1 MSKKLKAAI
10 AGLAFVAGC
19 EVGIALQ
26 LVRMIRDYTIKEAA
40 SKEDTAGESANK
52 EEAASS
58 DTDDSDAAN
67 SDTVEDTAEEPAE
80 GAEATEEPEIC
91 TV

>member
-26 LVRMIRDYTIKEAA
+26 LVRMIRDYTIREAA

-58 DTDDSDAAN
+58 DTGNSDTDN
-67 SDTVEDTAEEPAE
+67 LDTVEDTAWVPAE
-80 GAEATEEPEIC
+80 GAETEPKVC

>member
-40 SKEDTAGESANK
+40 SKEDTAG
-52 EEAASS
+52 
-58 DTDDSDAAN
+58 
-67 SDTVEDTAEEPAE
+67 VPAE
-80 GAEATEEPEIC
+80 GAEAETEPEVC

>member
-1 MSKKLKAAI
+1 M
-10 AGLAFVAGC
+10 AGC

-40 SKEDTAGESANK
+40 SKEDTVGESTNK
-52 EEAASS
+52 EE
-58 DTDDSDAAN
+58 AAN

-80 GAEATEEPEIC
+80 GAEATTEPEIC

>member
-40 SKEDTAGESANK
+40 SKEDTVGESTNK
-52 EEAASS
+52 EEAA
-58 DTDDSDAAN
+58 N
-67 SDTVEDTAEEPAE
+67 SITVEDTAEEPAE
-80 GAEATEEPEIC
+80 GAEATTEPEIC

>member
-40 SKEDTAGESANK
+40 SREDTGDESTTK
-52 EEAASS
+52 EETANL
-58 DTDDSDAAN
+58 DSGN
-67 SDTVEDTAEEPAE
+67 SDTEKGTTETPAE
-80 GAEATEEPEIC
+80 GGEAETEPEVC

>member
-58 DTDDSDAAN
+58 DTGN
-67 SDTVEDTAEEPAE
+67 SDTVEDTAEVPAE
-80 GAEATEEPEIC
+80 GAEAETEPEVC

>member
-26 LVRMIRDYTIKEAA
+26 LVRMIRD
-40 SKEDTAGESANK
+40 
-52 EEAASS
+52 
-58 DTDDSDAAN
+58 
-67 SDTVEDTAEEPAE
+67 
-80 GAEATEEPEIC
+80 
-91 TV
+91 

>member
-58 DTDDSDAAN
+58 DTDN
-67 SDTVEDTAEEPAE
+67 SDTVEDTAGVPAE
-80 GAEATEEPEIC
+80 GSEAETESEVC

>member
-58 DTDDSDAAN
+58 DTGNSDTDN
-67 SDTVEDTAEEPAE
+67 SDTVEDTAGVPAE
-80 GAEATEEPEIC
+80 GAEADTGPEVC

>member
-40 SKEDTAGESANK
+40 SKEDTVEESTNK
-52 EEAASS
+52 EETANL
-58 DTDDSDAAN
+58 DTGN
-67 SDTVEDTAEEPAE
+67 SDTEEGTTEVPAE
-80 GAEATEEPEIC
+80 GAEADTEPEVC